1 MGGENPMAH
10 SKTAFTVN
18 KSLANQIDNLARELK
33 VSPKRV
39 LTMALEDYIKRQ
51 QNRYLLKKINRAY
64 VDAPDTEEKK
74 RLRAMRRSQRR
85 LVEGTW

>member
-1 MGGENPMAH
+1 MAH

-39 LTMALEDYIKRQ
+39 LTMAIEDYIKRQ
-51 QNRYLLKKINRAY
+51 QNRYLLKKINHAY
-64 VDAPDTEEKK
+64 VDAPDAEEKK
-74 RLRAMRRSQRR
+74 RLRAMRRSHRR